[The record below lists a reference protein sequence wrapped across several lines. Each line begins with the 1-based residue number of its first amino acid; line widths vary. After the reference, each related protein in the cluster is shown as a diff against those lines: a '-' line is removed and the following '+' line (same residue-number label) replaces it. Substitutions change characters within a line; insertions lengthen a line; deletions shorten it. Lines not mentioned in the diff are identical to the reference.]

1 MKFFLDTANLDEIED
16 ALETGLIS
24 GITTNPSLMAKEPKT
39 DFYEHI
45 SKIVDMCEL
54 YGEIPLSVEV
64 FATEPHQ
71 ILTQAYHIR
80 TQIPYKKLNITIPI
94 GYEELKIINKL
105 SETNVPVNCTCCFT
119 TTQMQLAAAAG
130 ARYVSLFYNRLL
142 DVKGDPLE
150 TLQRTRDFI
159 DSRNLNCEI
168 IVGSIRNAYDVE
180 DAWNAGA
187 HIVTAGHAVLKK
199 ATKHPKTDESVN
211 QFLSDF
217 REWIDNE

>member
-1 MKFFLDTANLDEIED
+1 MKFFLDTANLDEIKD

-39 DFYEHI
+39 NFYTHI
-45 SKIVDMCEL
+45 SKIADLCEL
-54 YGEIPLSVEV
+54 YDGIPLSVEV
-64 FATEPHQ
+64 FATEPRK
-71 ILTQAYHIR
+71 ILEQAYDIR
-80 TQIPYKKLNITIPI
+80 TCIPYKKLNIKIPV

-105 SETNVPVNCTCCFT
+105 SEMGIPINCTCCFT

-142 DVKGDPLE
+142 DAKGNPIQ
-150 TLQRTRDFI
+150 TLQRTRSFL
-159 DSRNLNCEI
+159 DSKKLNCEI
-168 IVGSIRNAYDVE
+168 IAGSIRNAYDIE
-180 DAWNAGA
+180 DAWHAGA
-187 HIVTAGHAVLKK
+187 HIVTAGHSILKK

-217 REWIDNE
+217 KEWIG